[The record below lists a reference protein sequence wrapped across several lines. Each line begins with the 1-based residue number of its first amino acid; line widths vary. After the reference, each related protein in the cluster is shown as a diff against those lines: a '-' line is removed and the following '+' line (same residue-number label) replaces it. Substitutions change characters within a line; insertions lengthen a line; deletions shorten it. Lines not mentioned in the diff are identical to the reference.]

1 MKVMLTDPEPWTPT
15 KDELEEIIEKHNI
28 WLETD
33 GEDGDRADL
42 SSVDLSFSKVNSLND
57 NLWGKYISKGLISGT
72 YDKQPVLDF
81 DLPDGDIKQSNLSR
95 VSIHNKDWSGS
106 TLQKADLSESTITEV
121 DLTEARLVNAEATS
135 AYLRRSTFRN
145 ANLSGA
151 NFWEA
156 NLAESSFRNAD
167 LTGAT
172 LYGANLSEADF
183 RGANLHNAN
192 LRGSTG
198 LEVQAMARANTSNAK
213 LPERIANFE
222 GLKVVKA
229 ASQSARRLFIS
240 LGFACAFSVLSLI
253 QEGDFR
259 LPIIDV
265 PVSLE
270 YFYYVVP
277 PLLTGG
283 FFYFQLQMQ
292 RLWELISGL
301 PAVFP
306 DGMSVDEKVH
316 PWLITG
322 IAREH
327 TPYLRENLPDFFS
340 LQKVF
345 AIFLAWAAVPSTI
358 LYFVASY
365 SAQFPDDVLISG
377 GGALLLA
384 LTVSG
389 AVHSYRIAVRTLR
402 GEGSSTVRLKQD
414 LTEDEEEVSDSYPEP
429 STIFWTLGSFVVVFV
444 AWALWLAALGV

>member
-283 FFYFQLQMQ
+283 FFT
-292 RLWELISGL
+292 SNC
-301 PAVFP
+301 
-306 DGMSVDEKVH
+306 KC
-316 PWLITG
+316 
-322 IAREH
+322 
-327 TPYLRENLPDFFS
+327 
-340 LQKVF
+340 
-345 AIFLAWAAVPSTI
+345 
-358 LYFVASY
+358 
-365 SAQFPDDVLISG
+365 
-377 GGALLLA
+377 
-384 LTVSG
+384 
-389 AVHSYRIAVRTLR
+389 
-402 GEGSSTVRLKQD
+402 
-414 LTEDEEEVSDSYPEP
+414 SDS
-429 STIFWTLGSFVVVFV
+429 GN
-444 AWALWLAALGV
+444 